1 MLEAIVANTPRDRLI
16 DFPLLQPSDHLM
28 VGVFI
33 QTYNYMDFNLRRAIE
48 TFACAKLLP
57 SKAAKKYPKIHSAEV
72 AGIVQ
77 ESVRAMDSAVED
89 IPDTIQILTII
100 ERRREIRN
108 LLSHWAARR
117 IPNEDAIVL
126 LSKDENDAMQVGGA
140 YLANGHVKS
149 AVLDLADIRTLIDNQ
164 LVPIE
169 QWLGKKISDWN
180 RRYIGDQGPIA
191 AVSTGSKS
199 LASSL
204 QNSPQQSKRVFCCT
218 GS

>member
-1 MLEAIVANTPRDRLI
+1 MLEAIVAATPRDRLI

-48 TFACAKLLP
+48 TFAYAKLLP
-57 SKAAKKYPKIHSAEV
+57 PKASKKYPKIHSSDV

-100 ERRREIRN
+100 ERRREVRN
-108 LLSHWAARR
+108 LLSHWTARR
-117 IPNEDAIVL
+117 IPNEDAIAL
-126 LSKDENDAMQVGGA
+126 LSKDENDAMRVSGA

-149 AVLDLADIRTLIDNQ
+149 AILDLADIRALIDNQ
-164 LVPIE
+164 LLPIE
-169 QWLGKKISDWN
+169 QWLGKKVSDWHT
-180 RRYIGDQGPIA
+180 RYIGD
-191 AVSTGSKS
+191 
-199 LASSL
+199 
-204 QNSPQQSKRVFCCT
+204 
-218 GS
+218 

>member
-1 MLEAIVANTPRDRLI
+1 MALPPEHRTPRIEMLEAIVAATPRDRLI

-48 TFACAKLLP
+48 TFAYAKLLP
-57 SKAAKKYPKIHSAEV
+57 PKAAKKYPKIHSSDV

-77 ESVRAMDSAVED
+77 ESVMAMDSAVED

-108 LLSHWAARR
+108 LLSHWTARR
-117 IPNEDAIVL
+117 ISNEDAIVL
-126 LSKDENDAMQVGGA
+126 LSKDENDAMRVSGA

-149 AVLDLADIRTLIDNQ
+149 AILDLADIRALIDNQ
-164 LVPIE
+164 LLPIE
-169 QWLGKKISDWN
+169 QWLGKKVSDWHT
-180 RRYIGDQGPIA
+180 RYIGD
-191 AVSTGSKS
+191 
-199 LASSL
+199 
-204 QNSPQQSKRVFCCT
+204 
-218 GS
+218 